1 MSGKNWRSKERVL
14 AAISHE
20 LPDRVPINYFANAD
34 IDRRL
39 KDHFGLAPDDDLG
52 LRETLNVDILGVAPE
67 YKGPALHSPI
77 EGRKVNELGIRTR
90 WVEHGSGGYW
100 DYCDFPLKDA
110 PEELFETWP
119 LPSPDDYDLS
129 NVLHVCREHSDKF
142 LALGHPGVAD
152 IINRSGMLAGMED
165 VLIHLAERDDA
176 FLNFVDR
183 LNALQLGWIERTLD
197 AADGAIDMLW
207 MGEDLGTQI
216 APIIS
221 LDMYR
226 ELIRPRHQKFIDLAR
241 SYDLKVMV
249 HSCGSS
255 SGFFNDFIEMG
266 IDVVDT
272 LQPEA
277 AKMAPEYL
285 KKAYGEK
292 LAFHG
297 CISTAG
303 PLASGTV
310 EDVTADC
317 RHVLE
322 TMMPDGGYCFA
333 PTHCIQD
340 NSPTE
345 NVLAMYDAVLKFGTY
360 S

>member
-1 MSGKNWRSKERVL
+1 MTSKERVS
-14 AAISHE
+14 AAIRHQE
-20 LPDRVPINYFANAD
+20 TDRVPINYFANTD

-39 KDHFGLAPDDDLG
+39 KEHFGLAHDDDFG
-52 LRETLNVDILGVAPE
+52 LRKQLHVDLLHFAPTYMGRE
-67 YKGPALHSPI
+67 LHEPVKGRRI
-77 EGRKVNELGIRTR
+77 NEFGIHTR
-90 WVEHGSGGYW
+90 WIEHGSGGYW

-110 PEELFETWP
+110 SDDLFDIWP
-119 LPSPDDYDLS
+119 LPNPNDYDFSEILKT
-129 NVLHVCREHSDKF
+129 CREYPDHF
-142 LALGHPGVAD
+142 LILGNPGVAD
-152 IINRSGMLAGMED
+152 IVNTTGMLAGMED
-165 VLIHLAERDDA
+165 VLIYLAEENEA
-176 FLNFVDR
+176 FLRFIDR
-183 LNALQLGWIERTLD
+183 LHAVQLGWIERSLD
-197 AADGAIDMLW
+197 AAGGAIDMLW

-226 ELIRPRHQKFIDLAR
+226 KLIRPRHQKFIDLAK
-241 SYDLKVMV
+241 SYDLKVMI

-255 SGFFNDFIEMG
+255 SAFFNDFIEMG

-277 AKMAPEYL
+277 VNMAPAYL
-285 KKAYGEK
+285 KKTYGEK

-303 PLASGTV
+303 PLAEGSV
-310 EDVTADC
+310 EEVEADC

-322 TMMPDGGYCFA
+322 TMMPGGGYCFA

-345 NVLAMYDAVLKFGTY
+345 NVLTMYEAAQRFGRY
-360 S
+360 

>member
-1 MSGKNWRSKERVL
+1 MNSKERVL
-14 AAISHE
+14 VSLSHAE
-20 LPDRVPINYFANAD
+20 PDRVPINYFGNAD

-39 KDHFGLAPDDDLG
+39 KEHFGLAHDDCLG
-52 LRETLNVDILGVAPE
+52 LRRKLNVDILNFAPE
-67 YKGPALHSPI
+67 YKGPVRHTPV
-77 EGRKVNELGIRTR
+77 EGRKINELGIHTR

-100 DYCDFPLKDA
+100 DYCDFLLKDA
-110 PEELFETWP
+110 DDGTFATWP
-119 LPSPDDYDLS
+119 LPEPDDYDSSALLETCKK
-129 NVLHVCREHSDKF
+129 NPDKF

-152 IINRSGMLAGMED
+152 IINTTGMLAGMED
-165 VLIHLAERDDA
+165 VLIYFAEENEA
-176 FLNFVDR
+176 YLQFVDR
-183 LNALQLGWIERTLD
+183 MIAVQLGWIERTLD
-197 AADGAIDMLW
+197 EANGMIDMLW

-226 ELIRPRHQKFIDLAR
+226 RLIRPRHQKFIDLAK
-241 SYDLKVMV
+241 SYDLKVMI

-255 SGFFNDFIEMG
+255 SAFFNDFIEMG

-277 AKMAPEYL
+277 ANMSPEYL
-285 KKAYGEK
+285 KTTFGDR

-303 PLASGTV
+303 PLAEGSV
-310 EDVTADC
+310 ADVVADC
-317 RHVLE
+317 RKKLE
-322 TMMPDGGYCFA
+322 IMMPSGGYCFA

-345 NVLAMYDAVLKFGTY
+345 NVLAMYETAMKSGTY
-360 S
+360 SK